1 MKASVVLFLLFFS
14 LNISAQNLIGYHEKE
29 IRQYLKDKRKEM
41 IFQNFTNN
49 STFKYLK
56 YADKDESMTLL
67 FFLNADSTCKS
78 ERFVCDKSLKTQMI
92 KEYDSI
98 YTRSGDDVWTETKK
112 GKKYIIELKEEEWSF
127 NVTIRLNE

>member
-1 MKASVVLFLLFFS
+1 
-14 LNISAQNLIGYHEKE
+14 
-29 IRQYLKDKRKEM
+29 M